1 MLEFYDFEKHGWMRE
16 GAHQS
21 WTIIT
26 SLSSLMMGSKN
37 RSHEKNNLFESIH
50 TSVEY
55 GVCLPKHATWS
66 RSSTYIL
73 QLLQKLSVEKFSS
86 IKLVSNFASSII
98 A

>member
-1 MLEFYDFEKHGWMRE
+1 VDHNNIIELSYDGVIPRDV
-16 GAHQS
+16 
-21 WTIIT
+21 
-26 SLSSLMMGSKN
+26 GSKN

-55 GVCLPKHATWS
+55 GVCLPKHATLC

-73 QLLQKLSVEKFSS
+73 QLLQKLGVEIFSS
-86 IKLVSNFASSII
+86 IKLVSHFASSII